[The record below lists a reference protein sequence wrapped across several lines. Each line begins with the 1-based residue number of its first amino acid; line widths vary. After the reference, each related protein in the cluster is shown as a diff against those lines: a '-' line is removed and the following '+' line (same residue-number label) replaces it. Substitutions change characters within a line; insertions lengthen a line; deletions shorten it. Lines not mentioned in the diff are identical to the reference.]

1 MVYNYNNVGYSYGGL
16 MFMTDFEKMVIERF
30 DSLDNRLDSLGK
42 DVRAIKVEL
51 ENHVDK
57 MLSEL
62 TGRQIDNSER
72 LQTIEK
78 DVEEIK
84 DSLVATEILQGIKTN
99 NLM

>member
-1 MVYNYNNVGYSYGGL
+1 
-16 MFMTDFEKMVIERF
+16 MTDFEKMVIERF
-30 DSLDNRLDSLGK
+30 DALDSRLDKVDNSLNSLEK
-42 DVRAIKVEL
+42 DVRAIKIDL
-51 ENHVDK
+51 ESHVDK

>member
-1 MVYNYNNVGYSYGGL
+1 
-16 MFMTDFEKMVIERF
+16 MTDFEKMVIERF
-30 DSLDNRLDSLGK
+30 DALDNRLDKVDNSLNSLGK
-42 DVRAIKVEL
+42 DVRAIKIEL

-72 LQTIEK
+72 LQTIER

-99 NLM
+99 DLM

>member
-1 MVYNYNNVGYSYGGL
+1 MI
-16 MFMTDFEKMVIERF
+16 MTDFEKMVIERF
-30 DSLDNRLDSLGK
+30 DALDSRLDKVDNSLNSLEK
-42 DVRAIKVEL
+42 DVRAIKIDL
-51 ENHVDK
+51 ESHVDK